1 MRTWLIAFLS
11 SPSGFVFDAL
21 AVVVLAGLL
30 TVAFRRV
37 LLADDPQGDTASPV
51 VALAALLAAAA
62 LVVPLVFTIASP
74 DVFVIPK
81 LTALRVTLIV
91 GLVLLGLGASRLVA
105 VAAPPASRPVRVMD
119 LALIAYVGLT
129 ALATVGSIDRG
140 LSLVGREEQ
149 YQGLLTT
156 LLFVA
161 FFYLARIS
169 VTDLRRL
176 CLLMIAAT
184 AGCTIVAAYAVLQQL
199 HLDPIWGDLYNG
211 RVFSTIGQAE
221 WLGAYLVLCAGLGAA
236 LLWQLRGYRRFL
248 VAAALGIIVIA
259 VLLTLSRGAYL
270 ALGVAAA
277 VFVTCLAPG
286 ARPSRRLLLAVP
298 AVGIVAVSVLAVPP
312 LRSEAETVISRAA
325 STADLGEGSIEGRL
339 DMWRVGAAIAI
350 DHPILGTGPETYTLL
365 FPQYRDS
372 LLASRR
378 EFWLA
383 YAPESPHNVYLAI
396 AAGSGIPA
404 LAAYLAL
411 IGAIF
416 VQLLRGLRA
425 AADRSARIALA
436 AILAGAAGHLV
447 ADLFMTADIAGAWL
461 VWMILGTGVGYAE
474 AVRRSATRSQ
484 APEAISPGN
493 GAQIPGVGF
502 GGRFHGRFFKSS
514 HAAPPRIRPR
524 TMLPAQKTGELMSIG
539 TPKIDAGPDAGGD
552 AGPDAGAETG
562 LGEGVAEGVA
572 DAADSPGLLD
582 AVATGDGLGL
592 AVGVGVG
599 VAVAVGACVGVGTGV
614 GTAASM
620 YVLKS

>member
-11 SPSGFVFDAL
+11 SQSGFVFETL
-21 AVVVLAGLL
+21 AVIVLAGLL
-30 TVAFRRV
+30 TAAFRRV
-37 LLADDPQGDTASPV
+37 LLADDSQGDTASPV

-81 LTALRVTLIV
+81 LTALRVTLVV
-91 GLVLLGLGASRLVA
+91 GFLLLGLGASRFVR
-105 VAAPPASRPVRVMD
+105 VAAPPASRACRVTD

-129 ALATVGSIDRG
+129 ALATIGSIDPG

-176 CLLMIAAT
+176 SLLMIATTVGGA
-184 AGCTIVAAYAVLQQL
+184 IVAAYAVLQQL
-199 HLDPIWGDLYNG
+199 HLDPIWSDLYNG
-211 RVFSTIGQAE
+211 RVFSTLGQAE
-221 WLGAYLVLCAGLGAA
+221 WLGAYLVLCFGLGAA
-236 LLWQLRGYRRFL
+236 LLWQLRGYRRSL
-248 VAAALGIIVIA
+248 AAAALGLILIA
-259 VLLTLSRGAYL
+259 LLLTLSRGAYL

-277 VFVTCLAPG
+277 VFVTFLTPR
-286 ARPSRRLLLAVP
+286 ARPSRSLLLAVP
-298 AVGIVAVSVLAVPP
+298 AVGIVAASVLAIPP
-312 LRSEAETVISRAA
+312 VRSEAETVISRAA

-378 EFWLA
+378 DFWLA

-396 AAGSGIPA
+396 GAGSGLPA

-416 VQLLRGLRA
+416 VQLLRGLRVA
-425 AADRSARIALA
+425 ATGAGRIALA

-447 ADLFMTADIAGAWL
+447 ADLFMTADIAGSWL
-461 VWMILGTGVGYAE
+461 VWMILGAGVGYAE
-474 AVRRSATRSQ
+474 AVRRSAPPSQ

-493 GAQIPGVGF
+493 EAQMSGVGF
-502 GGRFHGRFFKSS
+502 GGRFHGHLLTST
-514 HAAPPRIRPR
+514 HARPPRIRPR
-524 TMLPAQKTGELMSIG
+524 RMLPAQKTGELMSIG
-539 TPKIDAGPDAGGD
+539 TPKIDTGPDAGGD
-552 AGPDAGAETG
+552 AGPDAGAEAG
-562 LGEGVAEGVA
+562 LGFGVPEGVAEVA
-572 DAADSPGLLD
+572 GSPGLLD
-582 AVATGDGLGL
+582 AVTGDGLGL

-599 VAVAVGACVGVGTGV
+599 VAVAVGASFGFGVGVGAGGTG
-614 GTAASM
+614 ACM
-620 YVLKS
+620 